1 MNISKRIE
9 KLKEQ
14 MANLKAQE
22 RELRTR
28 QNTEKRKKENHLKYI
43 LAGAFW
49 SDFVRTVGEDKLED
63 IKDDDFKIEVNKFV
77 KSKKLSD
84 DDKRKE
90 DSETLERENSELTT
104 KLNNANLTIATLQS
118 TIETL
123 EQEKTD
129 LPNQIQ
135 ISDTKSELSK
145 DTEEIKA
152 QRDEISRLSSIGW
165 LVEESARRKIQDLN
179 AFEEYIKTQSKW
191 IKG

>member
-179 AFEEYIKTQSKW
+179 AFEEYI
-191 IKG
+191 I